1 MNTKRLGNIGEIKTI
16 AKLVEMQIPVYQAL
30 GDIEKADL
38 VADFN
43 GKLNKIQVK
52 TSEIFENGNFKVD
65 LTSSTI
71 RKKVDYKHKYSADE
85 IDYFAIYN
93 LQSDVLLLLPIEEFE
108 GKTAVKIN
116 IPYKPSKNQYKAI
129 NWEDYTFDKIISVET
144 LHGTSF
150 KEDEDKV
157 QTTIENNSCL
167 GD

>member
-16 AKLVEMQIPVYQAL
+16 CKLVEMQIPVYQAF

-38 VADFN
+38 VAEFN

-52 TSEIFENGNFKVD
+52 TSEAFENGSFIVD

-71 RKKVDYKHKYSADE
+71 RKKLDYKHKYSADE

-93 LQSDVLLLLPIEEFE
+93 LESDTLLLLPIEEFE
-108 GKTAVKIN
+108 GRTSIRIN
-116 IPYKPSKNQYKAI
+116 IPYKPSRNQYKAI

-144 LHGTSF
+144 LHETSS
-150 KEDEDKV
+150 KKDEEKV
-157 QTTIENNSCL
+157 QTTTEQSGL

>member
-16 AKLVEMQIPVYQAL
+16 AKLVEMQIPVYQAF

-52 TSEIFENGNFKVD
+52 TSEIFENGSFIVD

-71 RKKVDYKHKYSADE
+71 RKKLDYKHKYSSNE

-93 LQSDVLLLLPIEEFE
+93 LQSDILLLLPIEEFE
-108 GKTAVKIN
+108 ERTSVKIN
-116 IPYKPSKNQYKAI
+116 VPYKPSRNQFKAI
-129 NWEDYTFDKIISVET
+129 NWEDYTFDKIIKVE
-144 LHGTSF
+144 S
-150 KEDEDKV
+150 KNEEDF
-157 QTTIENNSCL
+157 
-167 GD
+167 

>member
-16 AKLVEMQIPVYQAL
+16 AKLVEMQIPVYQAF

-38 VADFN
+38 VAEFN

-52 TSEIFENGNFKVD
+52 TSEVFENGSFIVD

-71 RKKVDYKHKYSADE
+71 RKKLDYKHKYSADE

-93 LQSDVLLLLPIEEFE
+93 LGADMLLLLPIEEFE
-108 GKTAVKIN
+108 GRTAIKIN
-116 IPYKPSKNQYKAI
+116 VPYKPSRNQHKAI
-129 NWEDYTFDKIISVET
+129 NWEDYTFEKIISVET
-144 LHGTSF
+144 LHETSSNA
-150 KEDEDKV
+150 EDEDKV
-157 QTTIENNSCL
+157 QTTTDLSGL

>member
-16 AKLVEMQIPVYQAL
+16 AKLVEMQIPVYQAF

-38 VADFN
+38 VAEFN

-52 TSEIFENGNFKVD
+52 TSEIFEDGSFKVD

-93 LQSDVLLLLPIEEFE
+93 LGADMLLLLPIEEFE
-108 GKTAVKIN
+108 GRTSVKIN
-116 IPYKPSKNQYKAI
+116 IPYKPSRNQFKAI
-129 NWEDYTFDKIISVET
+129 NWEDYTFDKIIKVE
-144 LHGTSF
+144 S
-150 KEDEDKV
+150 EDKDNLSEEIIN
-157 QTTIENNSCL
+157 TEE
-167 GD
+167 

>member
-16 AKLVEMQIPVYQAL
+16 SKFVEMQIPVYLAF

-52 TSEIFENGNFKVD
+52 TSETFVDGGFQVD

-71 RKKVDYKHKYSADE
+71 RKKLDYKHKYSADE

-93 LQSDVLLLLPIEEFE
+93 LESDVLLLLPIEEFE
-108 GKTAVKIN
+108 GRTAIKIN
-116 IPYKPSKNQYKAI
+116 IPYKPSRNQHKAI
-129 NWEDYTFDKIISVET
+129 NWEDYTFEKIISVET
-144 LHGTSF
+144 LHETSSNI
-150 KEDEDKV
+150 EDEDKV
-157 QTTIENNSCL
+157 QTTTDLSGL

>member
-16 AKLVEMQIPVYQAL
+16 AKFVEMQIPVYQAF

-52 TSEIFENGNFKVD
+52 TSEIFEDGSFKVD

-93 LQSDVLLLLPIEEFE
+93 LQSDTLLLLPIKEFE
-108 GKTAVKIN
+108 GRSAIKIN
-116 IPYKPSKNQYKAI
+116 IPYKPSKNQHKTI
-129 NWEDYTFDKIISVET
+129 NWKDYTFDKIISVET

-150 KEDEDKV
+150 DEDEDKV
-157 QTTIENNSCL
+157 QTTIENNSSL